1 MACPSEEDRQSLQRT
16 KESFENRWINVRRTV
31 SAKRRQAEERMVLCR
46 EFWNEYEK
54 FVEWIDEMETAVKK
68 SEAAMSS
75 DLEVSKSKLKRFEVR
90 LT

>member
-1 MACPSEEDRQSLQRT
+1 
-16 KESFENRWINVRRTV
+16 
-31 SAKRRQAEERMVLCR
+31 MVLCR

-54 FVEWIDEMETAVKK
+54 FVEWIDETETAVKK
-68 SEAAMSS
+68 SDAAMSS